1 MWLTGQ
7 LSHRHLSRPY
17 TRQLLLPAT
26 RQHYC
31 SCVLHMKYRML
42 HSTSCLRIDSPSI
55 SKRLVEC
62 TMRYFQCT
70 VYTNNDVAVSPAT
83 KVASCMVGFKVLNL
97 HVTAHLGWI
106 HMTIPADHN
115 PLHHLNSRENTGV
128 HTLQAITCFVSCQS
142 KRKSTLMLLSFFTY
156 RHSLCDNWLLVH
168 SRSSTT
174 PVFCSYLCASAWG
187 WGAPGLRH
195 CMCHKVWF

>member
-7 LSHRHLSRPY
+7 LSYRHLSQPY
-17 TRQLLLPAT
+17 TRQLLLLAT

-31 SCVLHMKYRML
+31 LCVLHMKYRIL
-42 HSTSCLRIDSPSI
+42 HSTSCLRIEG
-55 SKRLVEC
+55 L
-62 TMRYFQCT
+62 
-70 VYTNNDVAVSPAT
+70 SPAT
-83 KVASCMVGFKVLNL
+83 KVASCMVGFKMPNL
-97 HVTAHLGWI
+97 HVTARLGWI
-106 HMTIPADHN
+106 HMTTPADHN
-115 PLHHLNSRENTGV
+115 HCITWILGRTLV
-128 HTLQAITCFVSCQS
+128 YIYTLQAITGLVSCQS